1 MYMFLITDDFPC
13 AQEEVIEIDMRL
25 TRTIFVELLKSH
37 YLSASFM

>member
-13 AQEEVIEIDMRL
+13 AQGEEIEIDMRL
-25 TRTIFVELLKSH
+25 TRMFFVELLKSH